1 MKPPPHVTID
11 VGVHGLVD
19 EYFPLGYNI
28 NQAVMRAVQVA
39 FLGIKILPYPYFS
52 QRVGLDLAYLLV
64 DWALGVMTDYSIWIE
79 KVL

>member
-1 MKPPPHVTID
+1 MLNGFRAID

-39 FLGIKILPYPYFS
+39 FLGIKILPYFT

-64 DWALGVMTDYSIWIE
+64 DWALGIMTGYSVWISI
-79 KVL
+79 